1 MRRLGVLLLTAT
13 APHAIRRFRRACRH
27 PAVVQHQRL
36 RAIVTANRETA
47 FGHHHHFERV
57 ASFADYQ
64 SQVPVST
71 YDDLEPYIAAAMA
84 GRPDQL
90 TRQRPVL
97 FTMTSGT
104 TGARKYI
111 PMTVTERTARRR
123 RSRLW
128 VSAFFRDHPTAANG
142 HVLSLVSPEVESHAP
157 NGIPCGAESGH
168 VYRTMPA
175 AIRSMYS
182 TPYEV
187 FTLTDYEAKYYTLLR
202 IAAGQDITALVT
214 PNPSTI
220 VLLAE
225 RLACH
230 TEAIIRDVHD
240 GTLTADVAV
249 PAALRASLRFRPDRN
264 RAHQLEHAV
273 AASDDAVLRP
283 SLAWP
288 HLAALGCW
296 KAGSVAP
303 YLSRFDRYFNPGVPV
318 RDLGYLATETA
329 ASVPLTDDGAGG
341 VAAIETDVLEFYPAA
356 CDHPPAGPSL
366 LTLDQLD
373 VGGTYKVVITT
384 AAGLYRYDMNDI
396 VEVVGR
402 CEQTPMIRFVQKGD
416 GVVSLTGEKLAET
429 QVVEAVEDAFRPAVD
444 PASFIAAVAEMIDD
458 VPHLVVLVEADVD
471 DADGEALIDRLDQA
485 LRRRNIE
492 YEAKRASGRY
502 NPPVLR
508 LVRQGELDKYRRR
521 MVEAGRADGQFKLLR
536 LTTDVLFPGQ
546 FAIAREIQLGDQG
559 VSVAANQH

>member
-1 MRRLGVLLLTAT
+1 MQRLGVLLLTAT
-13 APHAIRRFRRACRH
+13 APHALRRFRRACRH
-27 PAVVQHQRL
+27 PSDAQRERL
-36 RAIVTANRETA
+36 RAIVTANRATA
-47 FGHHHHFERV
+47 FGRRHHFEQV
-57 ASFADYQ
+57 TSFADYQ

-90 TRQRPVL
+90 TRQRPLL

-111 PMTVTERTARRR
+111 PMTAAERTARRK

-128 VSAFFRDHPTAANG
+128 VSAFFRDHPAAANG
-142 HVLSLVSPEVESHAP
+142 RILSMVSPEVESHAP
-157 NGIPCGAESGH
+157 NGTPCGAESGH
-168 VYRTMPA
+168 FYRTMPA

-182 TPYEV
+182 TPYDV
-187 FTLTDYEAKYYTLLR
+187 FTLTDYEAKYYALLR
-202 IAAGQDITALVT
+202 IAAGHDITALVT

-225 RLACH
+225 RLASH

-240 GTLTADVAV
+240 GTLRADVAV
-249 PAALRASLRFRPDRN
+249 PAALRASLRLRPDRD
-264 RAHQLEHAV
+264 RAQRLERAV
-273 AASDDAVLRP
+273 AASDAGVLRP
-283 SLAWP
+283 SLVWP

-303 YLSRFDRYFNPGVPV
+303 YLSRFEHYFTPGVTV

-341 VAAIETDVLEFYPAA
+341 VTAIDTDVLEFYPAA
-356 CDHPPAGPSL
+356 LDHPPAGPSL
-366 LTLDQLD
+366 LTIDQLD
-373 VGGTYKVVITT
+373 VGGTYKVVVTT

-402 CEQTPMIRFVQKGD
+402 CEQTPIIRFVQKGD

-429 QVVEAVEDAFRPAVD
+429 QVVAAVEDAFRPAAD
-444 PASFIAAVAEMIDD
+444 PASFIAAVAEMVEDI
-458 VPHLVVLVEADVD
+458 PHLVVLVEADLED
-471 DADGEALIDRLDQA
+471 SEGEALIDRLDRA

-508 LVRQGELDKYRRR
+508 LVRQGELDHYRRR

-536 LTTDVLFPGQ
+536 LTTDISFAGQ
-546 FAIAREIQLGDQG
+546 FAIAREIQLGDG
-559 VSVAANQH
+559 ASVAVNQC